1 MTDIFLRETGEKSK
15 IHFGLDRSNV
25 TLTAPNGKQITP
37 YNIHKLNI
45 NETGSELALDSESA
59 ATNADR
65 ASQRSAARHDGG
77 RDSQAGDPDELDPE
91 RADADAEDGPKEMRF
106 EDLGAAR
113 LKITDEE
120 VSRMIPLYRNKH
132 NHYAAVEHMFGS
144 IEGGCAVGQTCF
156 GKFKEAKGRFYS
168 AATVQDTFYLSLSRD
183 DIQRVIGEHERR
195 VQLQRMDFLREIP
208 EFKAVQ
214 RGVLQKVC
222 DNLERYICS
231 KGSVI
236 FNMGDPFTDIFFI
249 RKGEF
254 QQTVKVAFKSKVS
267 SEDPSEL
274 LRQGEHKKP
283 TKASTN
289 KTKEVRHHKMGI
301 LGYQKV
307 IGLDELARGDE
318 HYATTLEC
326 LGGGAEMT
334 GELYRIDKEVF
345 RSRVAN
351 QGLFMRKVT
360 EKTAEQAAKHIRSIK
375 TMHQTQTHLDDAI
388 KKLADGNK
396 HGENSGPFQSN
407 KQLDKKLAILY
418 ADKAKVEGDGAAS
431 DGEGKA
437 PSMAQGLRS
446 AHSPDKAD
454 MGATMGSLRKSMGQ
468 PLQGEVTRELGS
480 SIMQRPATHEG

>member
-91 RADADAEDGPKEMRF
+91 RADADAEDGPTEMRF
-106 EDLGAAR
+106 EDLGATR

-183 DIQRVIGEHERR
+183 DIQRVIDEHDRR

-214 RGVLQKVC
+214 RGVLQRVC
-222 DNLERYICS
+222 DSL
-231 KGSVI
+231 
-236 FNMGDPFTDIFFI
+236 
-249 RKGEF
+249 
-254 QQTVKVAFKSKVS
+254 
-267 SEDPSEL
+267 
-274 LRQGEHKKP
+274 
-283 TKASTN
+283 
-289 KTKEVRHHKMGI
+289 
-301 LGYQKV
+301 
-307 IGLDELARGDE
+307 
-318 HYATTLEC
+318 
-326 LGGGAEMT
+326 
-334 GELYRIDKEVF
+334 
-345 RSRVAN
+345 
-351 QGLFMRKVT
+351 
-360 EKTAEQAAKHIRSIK
+360 
-375 TMHQTQTHLDDAI
+375 
-388 KKLADGNK
+388 KL
-396 HGENSGPFQSN
+396 
-407 KQLDKKLAILY
+407 
-418 ADKAKVEGDGAAS
+418 V
-431 DGEGKA
+431 
-437 PSMAQGLRS
+437 
-446 AHSPDKAD
+446 
-454 MGATMGSLRKSMGQ
+454 
-468 PLQGEVTRELGS
+468 
-480 SIMQRPATHEG
+480 